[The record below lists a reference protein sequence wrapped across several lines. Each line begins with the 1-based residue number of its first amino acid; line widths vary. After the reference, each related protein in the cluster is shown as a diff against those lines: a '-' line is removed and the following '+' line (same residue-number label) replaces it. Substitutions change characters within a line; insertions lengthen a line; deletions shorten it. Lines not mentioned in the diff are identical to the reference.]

1 MIVDIDKEKLS
12 NTDLTKMAI
21 NINSLT
27 FRTLVSGIYNN
38 KFSSVIREISTNARD
53 SHISA
58 NNLNPFNITLYCD
71 KNNDC
76 YSLSIKDYGTGLST
90 EEVKKYLCT
99 LNSSSKRG
107 SNSQIGYLGIGS
119 KSPFAITDAYSYISY
134 KDGEKTILNL
144 YQYENQTPHFDVN
157 SEPYEVGTEVNSVE
171 CIIPLIEFVPIKVA
185 VTSIVNQLALFD
197 IKPTVTIIKDNEDLV
212 QQFYPKDIFNTF
224 IEYEDFYK
232 IIYKES
238 DYYDKLSFNELS
250 NQISIGTVL
259 YKGLNAY
266 ENYYRT
272 TNLELVDP
280 YKYVLKFDFGQL
292 SFNEGRELVVN
303 TTENLNKV
311 LEKAKKLYDKIGQD
325 RVEDIIRDYTIFSGY
340 NIYNR
345 NNGQQIPNP
354 YTFTNSLKNVVADQE
369 LIDILELLSASKYNI
384 SSLINN
390 TGIGNYSY
398 NNSFL
403 TNLSHANSMIRYY
416 KYLILGNPFYN
427 HFELQ
432 LYENVHSFISS
443 LVSTLFRNY
452 YHRSIYLIF
461 NPNMIQIKKVVIFAT
476 NNIKQGYP
484 TINKDSQIDKETLII
499 LAKTNSKFSIDN
511 AINLVRLINT
521 FENLNVEYNLLNS
534 KDFRAEYQHSF
545 DNFKREV
552 FVRPTTERVE
562 NNNLTVEGFEKG
574 KKLQITYYENSTKT
588 ESNKTLSQTLKDLQK
603 IYNKYYNNRMFIIP
617 QDLVNNDSDRDL
629 LLKDNALGSCLI
641 FEYENLESFSDI
653 TDFFIAIHEKRD
665 ICNLPFCFLKSYEND
680 IDPYLRNKNFYIS
693 NYKTYLEF
701 MKYYELLEEDKMY
714 ADKHFLSLYRFDF
727 MTDKL
732 SILLAELFKL
742 NAFLP
747 TYAGIRR
754 YLDFKVIK
762 LFIDYYIKNEIKDYL
777 EDKVKDIVIDYKLEQ
792 ALQTFKE
799 NQEED

>member
-21 NINSLT
+21 NVNSLT

-58 NNLNPFNITLYCD
+58 NNFNPFNITLQCD
-71 KNNDC
+71 SEGQC
-76 YSLSIKDYGTGLST
+76 YSISIKDYGTGLST

-99 LNSSSKRG
+99 LNSSSKRD

-134 KDGEKTILNL
+134 KDGEKTVLNL

-157 SEPYEVGTEVNSVE
+157 SESYEPSTELNSVE
-171 CIIPLIEFVPIKVA
+171 CIIPLIEAVPIRDAVA
-185 VTSIVNQLALFD
+185 SIINQLALFD
-197 IKPTVTIIKDNEDLV
+197 IKPLVTIIKDDEDLV
-212 QQFYPKDIFNTF
+212 QQFSPENIFNT
-224 IEYEDFYK
+224 IVEYEDFYK

-238 DYYDKLSFNELS
+238 MYYDKFSFNELS
-250 NQISIGTVL
+250 NQISIGTIL
-259 YKGLNAY
+259 YKGLNAH
-266 ENYYRT
+266 ENYRINNSIT
-272 TNLELVDP
+272 IDP
-280 YKYVLKFDFGQL
+280 YKYVLKFNFGEL

-303 TTENLNKV
+303 TTENLNKI
-311 LEKAKKLYDKIGQD
+311 LEKALKLYNKVGQN
-325 RVEDIIRDYTIFSGY
+325 RIEDINRDYTLFNGY
-340 NIYNR
+340 NR
-345 NNGQQIPNP
+345 VDPRPIPNP
-354 YTFTNSLKNVVADQE
+354 YSFTTSLKDLVNDQE
-369 LIDILELLSASKYNI
+369 LIDILDLLSTSKYNI
-384 SSLINN
+384 NSSTENVGRYNHNTSFMTLIH
-390 TGIGNYSY
+390 S
-398 NNSFL
+398 
-403 TNLSHANSMIRYY
+403 ANSMVKYY
-416 KYLILGNPFYN
+416 KYLILGHAFYN
-427 HFELQ
+427 HFELR
-432 LYENVHSFISS
+432 LYENVNGFISS

-452 YHRSIYLIF
+452 YQRNIHLIF
-461 NPNMIQIKKVVIFAT
+461 NPNMVRIKKVVIFAT

-653 TDFFIAIHEKRD
+653 TDFFIAIHEKKD

-714 ADKHFLSLYRFDF
+714 ADKRFLSLYRFDF

-732 SILLAELFKL
+732 NTFLAELFKL

-777 EDKVKDIVIDYKLEQ
+777 QDKVKDIVIDYKLEQ